1 MSRDELI
8 ELARRQNIQISSM
21 ASRLSELL
29 EVNEAL
35 EGEHAKQ
42 IAELTAMN
50 NDLAAR
56 LAKVEHLL
64 SRNSSN
70 SSMPPSKDDDVG
82 KTPQPAKPKRR
93 GIRSVSGVS
102 SRGRRARTWRGPRT
116 RTGRWTGFLRGAA
129 SVATTWPVPPIS
141 VWSTAISST
150 RSRRCR

>member
-82 KTPQPAKPKRR
+82 KTPQPAKP
-93 GIRSVSGVS
+93 
-102 SRGRRARTWRGPRT
+102 
-116 RTGRWTGFLRGAA
+116 
-129 SVATTWPVPPIS
+129 
-141 VWSTAISST
+141 
-150 RSRRCR
+150 